1 MDFGMLSQTTQIV
14 SETITNNSLN
24 TLSQEL
30 KEPNANL
37 VLEFEKHLIQNP
49 ELSSIKKQDITPI
62 TSYFNNEQD
71 IATSDENILQNLSV
85 TPKEYLTEI
94 QNLLSNIATN
104 TITQTELFR
113 LQYLVTVLNVQITQ
127 NNSLI
132 NNTTQQYEQILK
144 QQG

>member
-104 TITQTELFR
+104 AITQTELFR

-127 NNSLI
+127 NNSFI